1 MKMDRIEKR
10 VKNKACDNERH
21 REPKIG
27 HIISIMGVNKPLILG
42 DDRRYKQRLVVA
54 DSFLLFKYKDDRN
67 ISKEIKDLRYITR
80 FFFASIRCS
89 VLLSLLLYGCS
100 LDYVTFP

>member
-1 MKMDRIEKR
+1 MDRIEKR

-27 HIISIMGVNKPLILG
+27 QIILIMGVKKPLILR
-42 DDRRYKQRLVVA
+42 DDRRYKQQLVIA
-54 DSFLLFKYKDDRN
+54 GSFLLFKYKDDRN

-89 VLLSLLLYGCS
+89 VPLSLPWYVCS